1 MSSGFM
7 GKKLNIFLLLMI
19 ILILLGML
27 GVSVYSQN
35 TLKIKKSELENTST
49 LLGSCQQNLSQTS
62 DVLFNTLKSLNSTA
76 TDIRKYDAL
85 YEQKAGELDAK
96 KTELAN
102 IQAELTRVTLQKE
115 VYKRQIDEAYIQI
128 IGLNKTITSLN
139 SQIYSLNR
147 EVDRLNTRVSCL
159 RNTADSQELSSCF
172 G

>member
-27 GVSVYSQN
+27 GVSVYYQN
-35 TLKIKKSELENTST
+35 TLKI
-49 LLGSCQQNLSQTS
+49 
-62 DVLFNTLKSLNSTA
+62 
-76 TDIRKYDAL
+76 
-85 YEQKAGELDAK
+85 K